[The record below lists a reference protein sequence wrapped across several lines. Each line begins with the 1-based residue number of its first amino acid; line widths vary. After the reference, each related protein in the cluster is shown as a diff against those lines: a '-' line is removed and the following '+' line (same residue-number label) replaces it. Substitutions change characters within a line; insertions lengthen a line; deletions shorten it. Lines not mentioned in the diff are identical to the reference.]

1 MSFAM
6 IINEGCVKLNIF
18 HIKRK
23 VKAILRR
30 TMAKSQMQNVVM
42 IMFMIISIF
51 MFDFAHANDTPSS
64 ETLDNAFRGALCG
77 AKCAL
82 KCADQLENK
91 IHYAACVGKCG
102 LKCHRYYAHTA

>member
-1 MSFAM
+1 MKIVLLNSDYP
-6 IINEGCVKLNIF
+6 IKLNIS

-64 ETLDNAFRGALCG
+64 ETLDNAFTGALCV

-82 KCADQLENK
+82 NCADHLGNK

-102 LKCHRYYAHTA
+102 LKCHRYSSHTA

>member
-1 MSFAM
+1 MKVVLLNSDYQ
-6 IINEGCVKLNIF
+6 IKLNIS

-23 VKAILRR
+23 VKTILRR

-64 ETLDNAFRGALCG
+64 ETLDNAFRGALCVG
-77 AKCAL
+77 KCAL
-82 KCADQLENK
+82 NCADHLGNK

-102 LKCHRYYAHTA
+102 LKCHRYSSHTA